1 MTAPTRLCFEDAQ
14 KIVYNLMEKDSYPRF
29 LSSDIYR
36 GLLDSTSKSV
46 V

>member
-14 KIVYNLMEKDSYPRF
+14 RTVYSLMEKDSYPRF
-29 LSSDIYR
+29 LSSDFYR
-36 GLLDSTSKSV
+36 HLLDSTSKLV